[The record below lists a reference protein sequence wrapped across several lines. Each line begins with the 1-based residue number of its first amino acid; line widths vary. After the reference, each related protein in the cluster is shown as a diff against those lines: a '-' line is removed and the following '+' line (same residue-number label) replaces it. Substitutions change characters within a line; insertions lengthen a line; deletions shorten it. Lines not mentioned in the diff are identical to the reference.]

1 MMLDKENISKTDLIS
16 QYQLRLA
23 ERYFPEY
30 LFRSSPP
37 EVFWK
42 KGFLEISQNSQ
53 KGFLIFSGG
62 IESERPATLLKKRLR
77 HKCFPVNFVKFLTPF
92 LTEHLWWLR
101 LEWIIEDSD
110 LTNTIGFL
118 MISGRGGQKLT
129 NLLKEAKFGDD
140 LLVPTTP
147 SAHIMVKHTL
157 KTLLLKSQKHNSK
170 WEKM

>member
-77 HKCFPVNFVKFLTPF
+77 HRCFPVNFVKFLTPF

-118 MISGRGGQKLT
+118 MISGRGGR
-129 NLLKEAKFGDD
+129 GGR
-140 LLVPTTP
+140 
-147 SAHIMVKHTL
+147 S
-157 KTLLLKSQKHNSK
+157 
-170 WEKM
+170 

>member
-1 MMLDKENISKTDLIS
+1 MLSFTEGELEHSQLQSLLDNTVYNNYREIMMLDKENISKTDLIS

-77 HKCFPVNFVKFLTPF
+77 HRCIPVNFVKFLTPF

-118 MISGRGGQKLT
+118 MISGRGVEV
-129 NLLKEAKFGDD
+129 N
-140 LLVPTTP
+140 
-147 SAHIMVKHTL
+147 
-157 KTLLLKSQKHNSK
+157 
-170 WEKM
+170 